1 MLRNTIK
8 HNLRII
14 IPILL
19 AMCIVFTSVSVAL
32 FSILNN
38 AEDNDT
44 DNSNISNDDSNVS
57 DIPVKT
63 EPVIAEKIPLAEY
76 KSIAIT
82 PGKDFIIENAGED
95 EVKKQLK
102 NIVENA
108 KTDGFNV
115 IELTLNYDNGL
126 MFSTEGLT
134 TSKDQYLIYLS

>member
-76 KSIAIT
+76 KSISIT

-102 NIVENA
+102 NIVETA

-115 IELTLNYDNGL
+115 IELTLNYENGL

-134 TSKDQYLIYLS
+134 TSKDQYLIYL